1 MPQQRPLTV
10 PLFLLGI
17 LLLSASLGCEETGTS
32 PKRVAADTS
41 ETTAADLDLQVTMDE
56 LAAVL
61 EKRSEWLQ
69 KLLRDPQAFT
79 RYHADLVSQTFYDD
93 NRLVD
98 MINDKMQAGPSS
110 ITLICSS
117 YAETARAA
125 SSQAVHDYA
134 AVRNSKQCGPDLA
147 AKIYKSDYSQRARE
161 GEIGMMYMMM
171 AQGSRRYWEKFPE
184 FRDQDLQ
191 NASSLEIL
199 CIRARLI
206 EESFSPAK

>member
-1 MPQQRPLTV
+1 MLQQRPLTG
-10 PLFLLGI
+10 PL
-17 LLLSASLGCEETGTS
+17 LLLSTLLLSGSLGCEEKATS
-32 PKRVAADTS
+32 PEPAAVDTS
-41 ETTAADLDLQVTMDE
+41 ETTPAAADFDVQVTMNE

-61 EKRSEWLQ
+61 DKRSELLQ

-134 AVRNSKQCGPDLA
+134 AVRKSKQCGPDLA

-161 GEIGMMYMMM
+161 GEIGVMYMMM
-171 AQGSRRYWEKFPE
+171 AQGIRRYSEKFPE
-184 FRDQDLQ
+184 SRDNKLQGATDL
-191 NASSLEIL
+191 EVL
-199 CIRARLI
+199 CIRERLI
-206 EESFSPAK
+206 EE